1 MEYKIPITYINGQI
15 KRAVLDVSLS
25 DEEIKEYNNLNS
37 DNEKIIYLEEKG
49 KVRVIDFRINDW
61 ELDINNYKKL

>member
-1 MEYKIPITYINGQI
+1 MKYEIPITYINGQI

-37 DNEKIIYLEEKG
+37 DNEKNNI
-49 KVRVIDFRINDW
+49 FRR
-61 ELDINNYKKL
+61 KR

>member
-61 ELDINNYKKL
+61 ELNINNYKKL